1 MARDISAYLQDIY
14 DACVA
19 IAEVTEGVSL
29 EEYRA
34 RRAIRSSVE
43 REFIIIGEAFRRIS
57 VIDEHLFHSISNSRV
72 IIDFRNL
79 LAHDYGAVDDDSV
92 FCLVHSDLI
101 VLQDEVGQLLR
112 DLFGANSPC
121 HPPEPTP

>member
-1 MARDISAYLQDIY
+1 MARDLSAYLQDIH

-19 IAEVTEGVSL
+19 IAEVTEGVTL
-29 EEYRA
+29 EEYQA
-34 RRAIRSSVE
+34 RRAVRSSVE
-43 REFIIIGEAFRRIS
+43 REFIIIGEALRRIGA
-57 VIDEHLFHSISNSRV
+57 IDERLSHSISNSRV

-92 FCLVHSDLI
+92 FGLVHSDLI

-112 DLFGANSPC
+112 DLPGTN
-121 HPPEPTP
+121 

>member
-1 MARDISAYLQDIY
+1 M
-14 DACVA
+14 
-19 IAEVTEGVSL
+19 

-43 REFIIIGEAFRRIS
+43 REFIIIGEVLRRIS
-57 VIDEHLFHSISNSRV
+57 TLDECLFHSISNSRV

-92 FCLVHSDLI
+92 FGLVHSDLI
-101 VLQDEVGQLLR
+101 ALQDEVGQLLR
-112 DLFGANSPC
+112 DLPGTNSPF
-121 HPPEPTP
+121 HPPELPP